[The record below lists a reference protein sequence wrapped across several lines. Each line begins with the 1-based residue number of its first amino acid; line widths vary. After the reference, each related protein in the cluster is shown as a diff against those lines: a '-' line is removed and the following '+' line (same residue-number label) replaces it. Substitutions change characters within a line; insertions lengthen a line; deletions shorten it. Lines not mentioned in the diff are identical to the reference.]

1 VGLRAFNLGGLRFL
15 LDAKEL
21 PAMDPVT
28 AINNGIAA
36 LFQFLAT
43 PQGQL
48 IVADIR
54 AVNSKIGTQLG
65 DLIGHIHDQL
75 PPAPPKAA

>member
-1 VGLRAFNLGGLRFL
+1 
-15 LDAKEL
+15 
-21 PAMDPVT
+21 VT

-75 PPAPPKAA
+75 PPAPPKVA

>member
-1 VGLRAFNLGGLRFL
+1 M
-15 LDAKEL
+15 LDEEV
-21 PAMDPVT
+21 PAVDPIT

-54 AVNSKIGTQLG
+54 ALNAKIGVQLG
-65 DLIGHIHDQL
+65 DMISHLHDQIQ
-75 PPAPPKAA
+75 PKAS